1 MKATSPKVKI
11 PTRFRMSFVHRFPHY
26 SPRLVFSF
34 GLIQLICGTV
44 NVFLSLVLYRYDRD
58 NQHGGGGQ
66 MHQAQQSLLTWLD
79 LRAFILV
86 YVRETARH
94 TYFNLWIVLSGLI
107 TFLVSCRPYSR
118 CQIRLFFVTSFVSVV
133 VSGAY
138 AILLSNTVIQQSII
152 TTLIATTSSASKAV
166 VDPYRLP
173 PESMVLG
180 NDIATSPDLL
190 LIESHHRPFRL
201 GTSHPLAKETS
212 SSSSSSSTEPA
223 HANRANLVLIL
234 HVFMLSFCVVTFVI
248 SIVSFSLVSHHLC
261 SCSPFGSKLSP
272 DYHIYDTS
280 TWSRKERII
289 QWVMQQSQL
298 TTTTTTTSTSTTDF
312 TFSECQSAN
321 RLSIVLD
328 SSCEAVLVPPLTPLC
343 ARPAQPPAPPTMLS
357 QPQSEHKKRPRLLMP
372 HHHHS
377 SATNSSRLSMQDR

>member
-1 MKATSPKVKI
+1 MKPTSPKVKI

-44 NVFLSLVLYRYDRD
+44 NVFLTLVLYRYDRD
-58 NQHGGGGQ
+58 NHGQQSNGQ
-66 MHQAQQSLLTWLD
+66 QANSLLTWLD
-79 LRAFILV
+79 LRTFIAV
-86 YVRETARH
+86 YIRETARH

-118 CQIRLFFVTSFVSVV
+118 CQIRLFFATSFVSVV

-152 TTLIATTSSASKAV
+152 STLIATSSTNKGI
-166 VDPYRLP
+166 DPYRLQSEP
-173 PESMVLG
+173 VVVV

-190 LIESHHRPFRL
+190 LIESHHRPYRL
-201 GTSHPLAKETS
+201 GTSNPLAAKEVS
-212 SSSSSSSTEPA
+212 SGSSTEPVLT
-223 HANRANLVLIL
+223 NRANLVLIL

-261 SCSPFGSKLSP
+261 TCSPFGAKLSP

-298 TTTTTTTSTSTTDF
+298 TTTASTTDF

-328 SSCEAVLVPPLTPLC
+328 SSCDAVLVPPPLTPLC
-343 ARPAQPPAPPTMLS
+343 APQPPTNTLFVQPVS
-357 QPQSEHKKRPRLLMP
+357 QFVPQKKRPKLSQ
-372 HHHHS
+372 HHYS
-377 SATNSSRLSMQDR
+377 SATNSSRVSIQDR